1 MQEVLI
7 RNTNRMVE
15 GESMIKEPR
24 KRTEK
29 VFEEY
34 NDYQDRGM
42 VKWATAFS
50 MEELTRSISAGKE
63 EALKD
68 IPILAQMN
76 ASDIDEV
83 LAEALLK
90 NRPVSIQ
97 LNEKDHLGRQTEA
110 IVGYFRGS
118 LTENKIL
125 INNQWIS
132 MESIRNIQLLQEEK
146 WFQIHVF
153 TNNRMQIAGK
163 NPTPTSSPIEEN
175 DTLDTE
181 ITWIEDFNQSEEW
194 IE

>member
-42 VKWATAFS
+42 VKWLTAFS

-76 ASDIDEV
+76 TTDIDEV

-97 LNEKDHLGRQTEA
+97 LNEKDNLGRQTES
-110 IVGYFRGS
+110 IVGHFRGS
-118 LTENKIL
+118 LTGNKIL
-125 INNQWIS
+125 INDQWIS
-132 MESIRNIQLLQEEK
+132 LESIRNIQLLQEEK

-153 TNNRMQIAGK
+153 TNKPNANSRK
-163 NPTPTSSPIEEN
+163 ESYSNSFPY
-175 DTLDTE
+175 
-181 ITWIEDFNQSEEW
+181 
-194 IE
+194 

>member
-15 GESMIKEPR
+15 GENMIKETR
-24 KRTEK
+24 RRTEK

-42 VKWATAFS
+42 VKWLTAFS

-63 EALKD
+63 EALKA

-97 LNEKDHLGRQTEA
+97 LNQKDHLGRQTEA

-118 LTENKIL
+118 LTGNKIFV
-125 INNQWIS
+125 NNQWIS
-132 MESIRNIQLLQEEK
+132 LESIRNIQLLQEEK

-153 TNNRMQIAGK
+153 TNNRMQRTGK
-163 NPTPTSSPIEEN
+163 NPNPTSSPIEEKN
-175 DTLDTE
+175 TLDTE
-181 ITWIEDFNQSEEW
+181 ITWVEDFNQSTEW

>member
-1 MQEVLI
+1 MTIVL
-7 RNTNRMVE
+7 
-15 GESMIKEPR
+15 KELR
-24 KRTEK
+24 IRTEK

-34 NDYQDRGM
+34 NDYHDRGM
-42 VKWATAFS
+42 VKWLTAFS

-76 ASDIDEV
+76 TTDIDEV
-83 LAEALLK
+83 LAEALQK

-97 LNEKDHLGRQTEA
+97 LNQKDHLGRQTES
-110 IVGYFRGS
+110 IIGHFRGS
-118 LTENKIL
+118 LTGNKIL
-125 INNQWIS
+125 INDQWIS
-132 MESIRNIQLLQEEK
+132 LESIRNIELLQKEK

-153 TNNRMQIAGK
+153 RNKRMQTAGE
-163 NPTPTSSPIEEN
+163 NPIPTSSPIEEK

>member
-1 MQEVLI
+1 
-7 RNTNRMVE
+7 
-15 GESMIKEPR
+15 MIKETR

-76 ASDIDEV
+76 TTDIDEV

-97 LNEKDHLGRQTEA
+97 LNEKDYLGRQTES
-110 IVGYFRGS
+110 IVGHFRGYI
-118 LTENKIL
+118 TGNKIR
-125 INNQWIS
+125 ISDQWIS

-163 NPTPTSSPIEEN
+163 NPIPISSPIEEK

>member
-1 MQEVLI
+1 ML
-7 RNTNRMVE
+7 
-15 GESMIKEPR
+15 KEPR
-24 KRTEK
+24 IRTEK

-34 NDYQDRGM
+34 NDYHDRGM
-42 VKWATAFS
+42 VKWLTAFS
-50 MEELTRSISAGKE
+50 MEELAKSIFLGTE
-63 EALKD
+63 EAMKD
-68 IPILAQMN
+68 IPALPQM
-76 ASDIDEV
+76 SPIEIDKA
-83 LAEALLK
+83 LAESIQK

-97 LNEKDHLGRQTEA
+97 LNEKDHLGRQTES
-110 IVGYFRGS
+110 IVGHFRGYI
-118 LTENKIL
+118 TGNKIR
-125 INNQWIS
+125 ISDQWIS

-163 NPTPTSSPIEEN
+163 NPNPTSSPIEEN

>member
-1 MQEVLI
+1 
-7 RNTNRMVE
+7 
-15 GESMIKEPR
+15 MIKETR

-42 VKWATAFS
+42 VKWLTAVS

-76 ASDIDEV
+76 ASEIDEV
-83 LAEALLK
+83 LTEALQK

-97 LNEKDHLGRQTEA
+97 LNQKDSLGRQTES

-118 LTENKIL
+118 LTGNKIFV
-125 INNQWIS
+125 NNQWIS
-132 MESIRNIQLLQEEK
+132 LESIRNIQLLQEEK

-163 NPTPTSSPIEEN
+163 NPNPTVSPIEEN
-175 DTLDTE
+175 DTLVTE
-181 ITWIEDFNQSEEW
+181 ITWIEDFNQSQEW

>member
-1 MQEVLI
+1 ML
-7 RNTNRMVE
+7 
-15 GESMIKEPR
+15 KEPR
-24 KRTEK
+24 NRTEK
-29 VFEEY
+29 VFEAY
-34 NDYQDRGM
+34 NDYHDRGM
-42 VKWATAFS
+42 VKWLTAFS

-76 ASDIDEV
+76 TTDIDEV
-83 LAEALLK
+83 LAEALQK

-97 LNEKDHLGRQTEA
+97 LNQKDYLGRQTES
-110 IVGYFRGS
+110 IVGHFRGS
-118 LTENKIL
+118 LTENKIF

-132 MESIRNIQLLQEEK
+132 LESIRNIQLLQEEK

-153 TNNRMQIAGK
+153 TNNRMQIARK
-163 NPTPTSSPIEEN
+163 NPIPTSSPIEEN

>member
-1 MQEVLI
+1 M
-7 RNTNRMVE
+7 RK
-15 GESMIKEPR
+15 MIKEPR
-24 KRTEK
+24 ERTDK

-68 IPILAQMN
+68 IPVLAQMN
-76 ASDIDEV
+76 TTDIDEV

-97 LNEKDHLGRQTEA
+97 LNEKDQLGRQTEA
-110 IVGYFRGS
+110 IVGHFRGS
-118 LTENKIL
+118 LTRNKIF
-125 INNQWIS
+125 INDQWIS
-132 MESIRNIQLLQEEK
+132 LESIRNIQLLQEEK

-153 TNNRMQIAGK
+153 TNNRMQIDGK
-163 NPTPTSSPIEEN
+163 NPNPTSSPIEEN
-175 DTLDTE
+175 DILDTE
-181 ITWIEDFNQSEEW
+181 ITWIEDFNQSEKW

>member
-1 MQEVLI
+1 
-7 RNTNRMVE
+7 
-15 GESMIKEPR
+15 MIKETR

-63 EALKD
+63 EALKA
-68 IPILAQMN
+68 IPILNQMST
-76 ASDIDEV
+76 AEVDEV
-83 LAEALLK
+83 LAESLQK
-90 NRPVSIQ
+90 DRPVSIQ
-97 LNEKDHLGRQTEA
+97 LNQKDSLGRQTES
-110 IVGYFRGS
+110 IVGHFRGS
-118 LTENKIL
+118 LTGNKTF
-125 INNQWIS
+125 INDQWIS
-132 MESIRNIQLLQEEK
+132 LESIRNIQLLQEEK

-153 TNNRMQIAGK
+153 TNNRMQIAGN
-163 NPTPTSSPIEEN
+163 NPNPTSSPIEEN

>member
-1 MQEVLI
+1 
-7 RNTNRMVE
+7 MVE

-42 VKWATAFS
+42 VKWLTAFS

-76 ASDIDEV
+76 ASEIDEV
-83 LAEALLK
+83 LTEALQK

-97 LNEKDHLGRQTEA
+97 LNQKDHLGRQTES

-118 LTENKIL
+118 LLREIKSSLT
-125 INNQWIS
+125 INGFHWNLFAIYS
-132 MESIRNIQLLQEEK
+132 FYKRKNGSRFTSLQ
-146 WFQIHVF
+146 I
-153 TNNRMQIAGK
+153 I
-163 NPTPTSSPIEEN
+163 
-175 DTLDTE
+175 
-181 ITWIEDFNQSEEW
+181 
-194 IE
+194 

>member
-1 MQEVLI
+1 
-7 RNTNRMVE
+7 
-15 GESMIKEPR
+15 MIKETR
-24 KRTEK
+24 KPTEK

-42 VKWATAFS
+42 VKWLTAFS

-76 ASDIDEV
+76 TTDIDEV

-97 LNEKDHLGRQTEA
+97 LNEKDNLGRQTES
-110 IVGYFRGS
+110 IVGHFRGS
-118 LTENKIL
+118 LTGNKIF

-132 MESIRNIQLLQEEK
+132 LESIRNIQLLQEEK

>member
-1 MQEVLI
+1 
-7 RNTNRMVE
+7 
-15 GESMIKEPR
+15 MIKETR

-76 ASDIDEV
+76 ASEIDEV
-83 LAEALLK
+83 LAESLQK

-97 LNEKDHLGRQTEA
+97 LNEKDHLGRQTES
-110 IVGYFRGS
+110 IVGHFRGY
-118 LTENKIL
+118 LTDNKLL
-125 INNQWIS
+125 IDNEWVLP
-132 MESIRNIQLLQEEK
+132 ESIRNVRILNDEK
-146 WFQIHVF
+146 WSNTYVF
-153 TNNRMQIAGK
+153 SADTKEK
-163 NPTPTSSPIEEN
+163 NGLNSTRKFSNTVCTADQEAF
-175 DTLDTE
+175 DTD
-181 ITWIEDFNQSEEW
+181 ITWVEDFNQCTEW
-194 IE
+194 FE

>member
-1 MQEVLI
+1 
-7 RNTNRMVE
+7 
-15 GESMIKEPR
+15 
-24 KRTEK
+24 
-29 VFEEY
+29 
-34 NDYQDRGM
+34 
-42 VKWATAFS
+42 
-50 MEELTRSISAGKE
+50 MEFWLSDTK
-63 EALKD
+63 KD

-97 LNEKDHLGRQTEA
+97 LNEKDHLGRQTES

-118 LTENKIL
+118 LTGNKIL
-125 INNQWIS
+125 INDQWIS
-132 MESIRNIQLLQEEK
+132 LESIRNIELLQKEK

-153 TNNRMQIAGK
+153 RNKRMQTAGE
-163 NPTPTSSPIEEN
+163 NPIPTSSPIEEK